1 MSRTDAPTTGGRP
14 PLVRLTPAAADRI
27 RALTA
32 GKPGVLGLKVGVK
45 KGGCAGHEYVLSLAE
60 TRGRFDEVIEV
71 DGATLI
77 VDGAALM
84 YLLGTEVDFRTD
96 ALSSQFVFNNP
107 NQVSA
112 CGCGESI
119 DLRPAERVPA

>member
-1 MSRTDAPTTGGRP
+1 LTDA
-14 PLVRLTPAAADRI
+14 ASARI
-27 RALTA
+27 RALTT
-32 GKPGVLGLKVGVK
+32 GKPGTLGLKVGIK
-45 KGGCAGHEYVLSLAE
+45 KGGCAGHEYVLALVDQK
-60 TRGRFDEVIEV
+60 GRFDEVIEQ

-84 YLLGTEVDFRTD
+84 YLIGTELDFRSD
-96 ALSSQFVFNNP
+96 KLSSQFVFKNP

-119 DLRPAERVPA
+119 DLKPAERVPA